1 VRADVQLKLKDRSPS
16 GIYLVSDSV
25 ISRLAK
31 PGRAGYQEAMKT
43 IAPLIILLGAFGTA
57 ALAQDTK
64 SGADTNAPIKITA
77 AQAKEHIGAL
87 AIVTG
92 KIAEVNGTPRLMRL
106 NFDHP
111 FPKQTLTAVIFS
123 GYTNLFPNLQGLT
136 NKMVEVTG
144 KIIEYRSRPEIQL
157 QKTNQLRVL
166 EMPAEPE
173 KE

>member
-1 VRADVQLKLKDRSPS
+1 
-16 GIYLVSDSV
+16 
-25 ISRLAK
+25 
-31 PGRAGYQEAMKT
+31 M
-43 IAPLIILLGAFGTA
+43 IASLIVLLGAFGTA
-57 ALAQDTK
+57 VLAQDTK
-64 SGADTNAPIKITA
+64 SAAKATGTNAPIKITA
-77 AQAKEHIGAL
+77 AQAKDHIGAL

-92 KIAEVNGTPRLMRL
+92 KVAEVNGTPRLMRL

-123 GYTNLFPNLQGLT
+123 GYTNLFPNLAGLT

-144 KIIEYRSRPEIQL
+144 KIIDYRSHPEIQL

-166 EMPAEPE
+166 DMPAEPA